1 MFDCLTPVQGRAI
14 RLTVDRATPLG
25 VYVGPIRRMP
35 RCTSV
40 SSDEGRPGLE
50 SFSVQA
56 HFAGATRWTDAPE
69 RVTLKMLKRQVR
81 QASSNDATGAHM
93 EVSTETLVDMLLEVE
108 AEDPIDYADLPF
120 GEQEL
125 RRLVMTSLVERHHVV
140 EDGMSVSDIHAMY
153 LLSTAKLV
161 LENTVLHARILMLQG
176 HQVDV
181 QSLLAPFTLKG
192 KQ

>member
-1 MFDCLTPVQGRAI
+1 MNVNA
-14 RLTVDRATPLG
+14 
-25 VYVGPIRRMP
+25 
-35 RCTSV
+35 
-40 SSDEGRPGLE
+40 E
-50 SFSVQA
+50 S
-56 HFAGATRWTDAPE
+56 
-69 RVTLKMLKRQVR
+69 
-81 QASSNDATGAHM
+81 
-93 EVSTETLVDMLLEVE
+93 LVDMLREVE

-125 RRLVMTSLVERHHVV
+125 RRLVMTSLVERHHIV
-140 EDGMSVSDIHAMY
+140 EGDLSVPDIHAMY

-176 HQVDV
+176 QQVDV